1 MPCQAS
7 LSPASCPFHCS
18 VHITGCKAPR
28 LGEDQVPGSA
38 GLGQAE
44 EQQPGCTGRMTLRFH
59 PPTSLPTVQN
69 PGQPGSAQ
77 QLSSA
82 RLQTTEERRRE
93 AAVGGCALVCWKKL
107 SFSQNQEEREG
118 KNRVGGAVWGL
129 QPWGLHSGELQ
140 ASPGQVIQIHS
151 MSLSFLVGKMGLSL
165 SSCTPFAHS
174 TTNGCSRLHHAQ

>member
-1 MPCQAS
+1 MQILAVLQEGNPRLVLPGFPEPS
-7 LSPASCPFHCS
+7 LLSSEQWSSSSCPFPCS
-18 VHITGCKAPR
+18 MHITGCNAPR
-28 LGEDQVPGSA
+28 LGEDQVPGWA
-38 GLGQAE
+38 GLKSSSQD
-44 EQQPGCTGRMTLRFH
+44 EQQPGCTGRMTPRFH

-107 SFSQNQEEREG
+107 SFSQNQEERAG

-129 QPWGLHSGELQ
+129 
-140 ASPGQVIQIHS
+140 
-151 MSLSFLVGKMGLSL
+151 
-165 SSCTPFAHS
+165 
-174 TTNGCSRLHHAQ
+174 

>member
-1 MPCQAS
+1 M
-7 LSPASCPFHCS
+7 
-18 VHITGCKAPR
+18 
-28 LGEDQVPGSA
+28 
-38 GLGQAE
+38 
-44 EQQPGCTGRMTLRFH
+44 
-59 PPTSLPTVQN
+59 
-69 PGQPGSAQ
+69 
-77 QLSSA
+77 
-82 RLQTTEERRRE
+82 
-93 AAVGGCALVCWKKL
+93 CWKKL

-165 SSCTPFAHS
+165 SPCTPFAHS